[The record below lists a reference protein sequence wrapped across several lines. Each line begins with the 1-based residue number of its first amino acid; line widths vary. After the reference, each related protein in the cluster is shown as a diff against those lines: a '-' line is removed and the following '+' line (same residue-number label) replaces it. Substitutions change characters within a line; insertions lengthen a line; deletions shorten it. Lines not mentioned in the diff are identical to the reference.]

1 MALPQIPNIPLS
13 RCFAMETT
21 KMKRAT
27 IWAVLVLMVGSS
39 MACSGNSPT
48 VPTPTPTPTPTPAPT
63 PANVAGNYD
72 MTLIASSTCSD
83 NLPAATRLL
92 KYTANIN
99 QTGTLNTLFI
109 MTLSGDVSFGEVLI
123 AGGIDGQTLKIN
135 QFTFSEKTTGGGIA
149 ILATGTATVAANG
162 TITGTLSGVYQT
174 PLGASCN
181 STVHQIGLVKK

>member
-13 RCFAMETT
+13 RCSAMETT

-27 IWAVLVLMVGSS
+27 IWAVLVITVGAS
-39 MACSGNSPT
+39 MACSGGSPT
-48 VPTPTPTPTPTPAPT
+48 VPTPTPTPTPTPA
-63 PANVAGNYD
+63 NIAGNYD

-99 QTGTLNTLFI
+99 QTGSLNTLFI

-149 ILATGTATVAANG
+149 ILATGTATVGANG
-162 TITGTLSGVYQT
+162 TITGTLAGVYQT